1 MAAAF
6 HHHSP
11 LESIEGELT
20 DSIHI
25 RRVDT
30 GRIMLNVR
38 EVGSGPLVIFL
49 HGITSNSGV
58 WNPIMLAL
66 AGEFRCVAVDQRGHG
81 LSDKPA
87 DGYKADD
94 LARDV
99 LALIAALEAGP
110 AVIVGHSLGA
120 RNAVVAATIDPQ
132 LVKSVV
138 AVDFT
143 PFIEKEVLDTLAAR
157 VNGGD
162 RLFKSRAE
170 IEAYLQDRYQKMPAA
185 AIRQRAM
192 TAFREVE
199 GGFRPLADPDAMA
212 QTAEGLREELESAF
226 KAVTRPTLIVRGAES
241 KLVSE
246 AALEKTR
253 KLRPDMPVIVV
264 ENTDHYVTEEAP
276 EESIRF
282 IREFAKA

>member
-1 MAAAF
+1 MKVQ
-6 HHHSP
+6 
-11 LESIEGELT
+11 EE
-20 DSIHI
+20 I
-25 RRVDT
+25 RVHRVDT
-30 GRIMLNVR
+30 GRIVLNVR
-38 EVGSGPLVIFL
+38 EVGRGPLAIFL
-49 HGITSNSGV
+49 HGITSNAAV
-58 WNPIMLAL
+58 WDPIMLAL
-66 AGEFRCVAVDQRGHG
+66 SGDFRCIGVDQRGHG

-87 DGYKADD
+87 AGYAARD
-94 LARDV
+94 LAEDV
-99 LALIAALEAGP
+99 LALIRTLKDGP

-143 PFIEKEVLDTLAAR
+143 PFIETEVLDTLAAR

-162 RLFKSRAE
+162 RLFKSRAD
-170 IEAYLQDRYQKMPAA
+170 IETYLQDRYQKMPAGA
-185 AIRQRAM
+185 VRQRAM

-199 GGFRPLADPDAMA
+199 GGLRPLADPNAMA
-212 QTAEGLREELESAF
+212 LTAQGLREDLEPAF
-226 KAVTRPTLIVRGAES
+226 KALTRPTLIVRGAES

-253 KLRPDMPVIVV
+253 KLRPDLPVIVV